1 MRRCCGGGGAGLG
14 RVLGEGARAGGRARW
29 SGIRTPRTQGAGA
42 GLERETA
49 AGRAPA
55 DRSVGLESRRPPPG
69 PESKCY
75 IKYRAV
81 PTRGRAIAR
90 ALPAWALPW
99 LWTRLRADR
108 EGRRRGVSCGE
119 EEGGRE
125 DRSRPGARLC
135 CARWARAGLRPER
148 SGAGEGPAVLPE
160 TQAAPSGEEAEPACP
175 PGPVGCWG
183 NFAARSGGSVLNVH
197 GRSEFTLVYRTA
209 QQGNGR
215 VGGGGELPLRPTHRD
230 LPRKAP
236 LRALCEMQLRSSV
249 YRGVI
254 NILRN
259 VPPLRRYDWSFH
271 PPWNVLISVLRC
283 HWGTGCTGAGLARGR
298 APRRRFTESSGRGGA
313 RSASL
318 IGWRDRGRFIAAGP
332 WRLWPPGG
340 RRDRLPGAA
349 RAALATS
356 GISGRQI
363 LKELDDYYE
372 KFKRETD
379 GTQKRRVLHCIQRA
393 LIRSQE
399 LGDEKIQIQSPG
411 MSLSLTPSQ
420 QQRTE
425 RKGMYIHIVGLSSCI
440 HGEPPDAREMLPHCP
455 RLTLATT
462 SDWLMDPSQYS
473 FLLYNQHNGRY
484 RTDTASE
491 LSGL

>member
-1 MRRCCGGGGAGLG
+1 MPSSGTWRRKERERLAARLRDQSALCSEVMRRCCGGGGAGLG

-298 APRRRFTESSGRGGA
+298 APVYVSAACYSLCGKGSG
-313 RSASL
+313 
-318 IGWRDRGRFIAAGP
+318 
-332 WRLWPPGG
+332 GG
-340 RRDRLPGAA
+340 RRQVDLNVFESPVLWPWIGSCCCRG
-349 RAALATS
+349 RAILA
-356 GISGRQI
+356 GPA
-363 LKELDDYYE
+363 
-372 KFKRETD
+372 
-379 GTQKRRVLHCIQRA
+379 V
-393 LIRSQE
+393 
-399 LGDEKIQIQSPG
+399 
-411 MSLSLTPSQ
+411 
-420 QQRTE
+420 
-425 RKGMYIHIVGLSSCI
+425 
-440 HGEPPDAREMLPHCP
+440 
-455 RLTLATT
+455 
-462 SDWLMDPSQYS
+462 
-473 FLLYNQHNGRY
+473 
-484 RTDTASE
+484 
-491 LSGL
+491 